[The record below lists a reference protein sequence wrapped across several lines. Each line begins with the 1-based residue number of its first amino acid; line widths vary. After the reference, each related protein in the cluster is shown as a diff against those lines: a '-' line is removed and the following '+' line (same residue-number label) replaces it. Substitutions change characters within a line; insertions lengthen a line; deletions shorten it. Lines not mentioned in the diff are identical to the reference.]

1 MFPLTDAYKDAP
13 MNAVIN
19 AQNFTAF
26 LAYFAAGL
34 GILIVAVMVV
44 ALITPH
50 RDFTLIRQGNV
61 AAATAFGGTLI
72 GLALPLQAAIQYSI
86 SLADAAIWGAVA
98 AVIQIL
104 AYLLARAV
112 IGGISRQITDNVSA
126 AGIFAAS
133 TSIAV
138 GLINAAAMTP

>member
-1 MFPLTDAYKDAP
+1 
-13 MNAVIN
+13 MNSVIN
-19 AQNFTAF
+19 AESFTAF
-26 LAYFAAGL
+26 LAFFGAGL
-34 GILIVAVMVV
+34 GILILAVVAV

-61 AAATAFGGTLI
+61 AASTAFGGTLI
-72 GLALPLQAAIQYSI
+72 GLALPLHAAITHAV
-86 SLADAAIWGAVA
+86 SLADAALWGLVA
-98 AVIQIL
+98 AVVQIV

-112 IGGISRQITDNVSA
+112 IGGISKQITDNVSA
-126 AGIFAAS
+126 AGVFAAS

>member
-1 MFPLTDAYKDAP
+1 MQ
-13 MNAVIN
+13 AVIT
-19 AQNFTAF
+19 AQSFTAF
-26 LAYFAAGL
+26 LAYFGAGL
-34 GILIVAVMVV
+34 GILVFAVIVV

-50 RDFTLIRQGNV
+50 RDITLIRQGNV
-61 AAATAFGGTLI
+61 AASTAFGGTLI
-72 GLALPLQAAIQYSI
+72 GLALPLHAAITHSV
-86 SLADAAIWGAVA
+86 SLVDAALWGVVA
-98 AVIQIL
+98 AAVQVI

-112 IGGISRQITDNVSA
+112 VGGISRQITENVSA

>member
-1 MFPLTDAYKDAP
+1 
-13 MNAVIN
+13 MNVAIS
-19 AQNFTAF
+19 AQSFTAF
-26 LAYFAAGL
+26 LAYFGAGV
-34 GILIVAVMVV
+34 GILVCAVLVV

-61 AAATAFGGTLI
+61 AAASAFGGTLV
-72 GLALPLQAAIQYSI
+72 GLALPLHAAITHSV
-86 SLADAAIWGAVA
+86 SLADAAIWGAIA
-98 AVIQIL
+98 AGVQIV

-112 IGGISRQITDNVSA
+112 VGGISRQITDNVGA

>member
-1 MFPLTDAYKDAP
+1 
-13 MNAVIN
+13 MNAVITTES
-19 AQNFTAF
+19 FTAF
-26 LAYFAAGL
+26 LAYFGAGL
-34 GILIVAVMVV
+34 GILIVAVVGV

-61 AAATAFGGTLI
+61 AASTAFGGTLI
-72 GLALPLQAAIQYSI
+72 GLALPLHAAIIHSV
-86 SLADAAIWGAVA
+86 SLADAAIWGLVA
-98 AVIQIL
+98 AVVQIL

-112 IGGISRQITDNVSA
+112 VGGISKQITENVSA
-126 AGIFAAS
+126 AGVFAAS

>member
-1 MFPLTDAYKDAP
+1 

-19 AQNFTAF
+19 AQSFTAF
-26 LAYFAAGL
+26 LAFFGAGL
-34 GILIVAVMVV
+34 AILIIAV
-44 ALITPH
+44 ALVTPH
-50 RDFTLIRQGNV
+50 RDFTLIREGNV
-61 AAATAFGGTLI
+61 AASTAFGGTLI
-72 GLALPLQAAIQYSI
+72 GLALPLHAAITHAV
-86 SLADAAIWGAVA
+86 SLADAAIWGLIA
-98 AVIQIL
+98 AVVQVI

-112 IGGISRQITDNVSA
+112 VGGISKQITDNVSA

>member
-1 MFPLTDAYKDAP
+1 

-19 AQNFTAF
+19 AQSFTAF
-26 LAYFAAGL
+26 LAFFGAGL
-34 GILIVAVMVV
+34 AILILAVMAV
-44 ALITPH
+44 ALVTPH

-72 GLALPLQAAIQYSI
+72 GLALPLHAAITHAV
-86 SLADAAIWGAVA
+86 SLADAAIWGLVA
-98 AVIQIL
+98 AVVQVL

-112 IGGISRQITDNVSA
+112 VGGISKQITDNVSA

>member
-1 MFPLTDAYKDAP
+1 

-26 LAYFAAGL
+26 LAYFGAGL
-34 GILIVAVMVV
+34 GILIMAVVVV

-72 GLALPLQAAIQYSI
+72 GLALPLHAAISHSV
-86 SLADAAIWGAVA
+86 SLADAAIWGVVA
-98 AVIQIL
+98 TVVQIL

-112 IGGISRQITDNVSA
+112 VGGISKQITENISA
-126 AGIFAAS
+126 AGVFAAS

>member
-1 MFPLTDAYKDAP
+1 

-19 AQNFTAF
+19 AQSFTAF
-26 LAYFAAGL
+26 LAFFGAGL
-34 GILIVAVMVV
+34 AILIIAVIAV
-44 ALITPH
+44 ALVTPH
-50 RDFTLIRQGNV
+50 RDFTLIREGNV
-61 AAATAFGGTLI
+61 AASTAFGGTLI
-72 GLALPLQAAIQYSI
+72 GLALPLHAAITHAV
-86 SLADAAIWGAVA
+86 SLADAAIWGLIA
-98 AVIQIL
+98 AVVQVI

-112 IGGISRQITDNVSA
+112 VGGISKQITDNVSA